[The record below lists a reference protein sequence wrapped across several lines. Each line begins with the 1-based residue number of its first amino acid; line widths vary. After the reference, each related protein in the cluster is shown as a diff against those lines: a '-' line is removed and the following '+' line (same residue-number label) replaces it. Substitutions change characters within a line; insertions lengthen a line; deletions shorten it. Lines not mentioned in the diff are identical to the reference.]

1 MFCFIETMKIYAIFL
16 NVTEILRFQTNLLS
30 TAFDIAGYLRLAQCC
45 ANIWTKPYSRAKEF
59 SFLEQMGNI
68 GSEIERTIRW
78 KEKGNPEYCAM
89 AFERAL
95 ELLDL
100 TIENTKAGPRL
111 RELTRTR
118 EALADHFVFSNEYG
132 TTDELWKKYFFSF
145 AYAAQVRRQAGRN
158 VGREMG

>member
-1 MFCFIETMKIYAIFL
+1 MTYQHA
-16 NVTEILRFQTNLLS
+16 Q
-30 TAFDIAGYLRLAQCC
+30 LAQGR
-45 ANIWTKPYSRAKEF
+45 WKEF
-59 SFLEQMGNI
+59 SFVEQMGNI

-78 KEKGNPEYCAM
+78 KQKGNPEYSAR

-100 TIENTKAGPRL
+100 TIDNATSGPRL

-132 TTDELWKKYFFSF
+132 TTDECWKNYFFCF
-145 AYAAQVRRQAGRN
+145 AYAARVAKENGKVR
-158 VGREMG
+158 